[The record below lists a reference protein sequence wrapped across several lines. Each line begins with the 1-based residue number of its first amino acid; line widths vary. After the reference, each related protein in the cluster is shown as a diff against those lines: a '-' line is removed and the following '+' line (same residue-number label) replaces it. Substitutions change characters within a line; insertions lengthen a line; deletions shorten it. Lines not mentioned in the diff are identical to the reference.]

1 MLMKKIVL
9 FGAGR
14 STTAL
19 IQYLL
24 DHSEEL
30 NMTLLIVDQDKSL
43 IEEKIAG
50 HPRGEALVLDIF
62 KETER
67 KNLIQSAEA
76 VISMLPARFHQIIA
90 EDCLTYSKSLF
101 TASYLSPELKAL
113 DKAAQD
119 KGILFLNEIGLDP
132 GIDHMSA
139 KKIID
144 EVHEK
149 NGKFTS
155 FKSFCGGLIA
165 DEYDTNPWNYKF
177 TWNPRNVVLAGQGVA
192 QYLENGKYK
201 YTPYSALYTRT
212 ENMNIL
218 DYGQFEAYANRDSLS
233 YRAHYEIEYIP
244 TIFRGTLRKPEY
256 CKHWNAFVK
265 LGMTDDTYAM
275 NNVNGMTYREFT
287 NSFLP
292 YSSDKLEDKFKSFT
306 GLEDISRFEWL
317 GLFSD
322 EKITLT
328 KGSPAQVLQ
337 SILVPKWKLEEE
349 DKDLIVMQHHFEYEI
364 DGQSYFHKSSFGL
377 EGKDGQMTGMA
388 MTVGY
393 PLAIA
398 VKMYLKGKITRTG
411 VHIPVHK
418 NIYEPIL
425 EELEKMNIKFIEEIT
440 EVPELAY

>member
-1 MLMKKIVL
+1 MKKIIL

-24 DHSEEL
+24 DHAEEL
-30 NMTLLIVDQDKSL
+30 NANLLIVDQDKGL
-43 IEEKIAG
+43 IEDKING
-50 HPRGEALVLDIF
+50 HSRGEALVLDIF
-62 KETER
+62 KESER
-67 KNLIQSAEA
+67 KALIQSAEV

-90 EDCLTYSKSLF
+90 EDCLAFSKSLF
-101 TASYLSPELKAL
+101 TASYLSPELKAM
-113 DKAAQD
+113 DKKAQE

-139 KKIID
+139 KKVID

-149 NGKFTS
+149 GGKFTS

-165 DEYDTNPWNYKF
+165 DKYDTNPWNYKF

-192 QYLENGKYK
+192 QFLEHGKYK
-201 YTPYSALYTRT
+201 YTPYSSLYSRT
-212 ENMNIL
+212 ESMDIL
-218 DYGQFEAYANRDSLS
+218 NYGQFEAYANRDSLS
-233 YRAHYEIEYIP
+233 YRKHYEIDYIP
-244 TIFRGTLRKPEY
+244 TIFRGTLRKPDY
-256 CKHWNAFVK
+256 CKHWDAFVK

-275 NNVNGMTYREFT
+275 TDIEGMTFREFT

-292 YSSDKLEDKFKSFT
+292 YSTEKLEDKFKAFT
-306 GLEDISRFEWL
+306 GLDDISRFEWL

-322 EKITLT
+322 QTITLS

-337 SILVPKWKLEEE
+337 SILVPKWELEEE
-349 DKDLIVMQHHFEYEI
+349 DKDLIVMQHQFEYEI
-364 DGQSYFHKSSFGL
+364 DGQAYKHKSSFGL
-377 EGKDGQMTGMA
+377 EGKDSQMTGMA

-418 NIYEPIL
+418 NIYNPIL
-425 EELEKMNIKFIEEIT
+425 EELEKMNITFIEEIN
-440 EVPELAY
+440 EVSEFAL